1 MEIPS
6 IFLNRILAKTAKDKA
21 STMILTVGSLPA
33 FRVDNHLHI
42 MEDESMLT
50 VEIIEKLIG
59 FILDADEKKLLADE
73 KEVVVVKI
81 FGGDFR
87 FRVNVFYQK
96 GLPALS
102 FHYIPAAP
110 KKLTDLRFPEILNN
124 LIMCRSGLIIIAGS
138 KFSGK
143 TTIAAS
149 IIEEVNINKRRHI
162 ATIEDPIEYLF
173 VNKRSIIE
181 QRQVGRDVKS
191 VVKGLHHCL
200 EEDVDIVYLGE
211 IRKELA
217 EVLPLIFELASG
229 NSLVVLEINS
239 NSAVH
244 TVEKILNSF
253 DNNQT
258 ESARYNLADVL
269 VGITVHKLVN
279 RVGGGI
285 ILVSEVLL
293 ANAAVK
299 SLIREGKIYQLE
311 SVMQTSRREG
321 MISMDKAIEELI
333 EAGEIKPEEAGRVI

>member
-102 FHYIPAAP
+102 FHYIPAVP

-239 NSAVH
+239 NSAVR

-333 EAGEIKPEEAGRVI
+333 EAGEIKPEEAGQVI

>member
-239 NSAVH
+239 NSVVR

-333 EAGEIKPEEAGRVI
+333 EAGEIKPEEAGQVI

>member
-6 IFLNRILAKTAKDKA
+6 IFLNRILAKTVKDKA

-239 NSAVH
+239 NSAVR

-321 MISMDKAIEELI
+321 MISMGKAIEELI

>member
-102 FHYIPAAP
+102 FHYIPAVP

-239 NSAVH
+239 NSAVR

-321 MISMDKAIEELI
+321 MISMGKAIEELI
-333 EAGEIKPEEAGRVI
+333 EAGEIKPEDAGWVI

>member
-239 NSAVH
+239 NSVVR

-333 EAGEIKPEEAGRVI
+333 EAGEIKPEEAGWVI

>member
-239 NSAVH
+239 NSAVR

-321 MISMDKAIEELI
+321 MISMGKAIEELI
-333 EAGEIKPEEAGRVI
+333 EAGEIKPEDAGWVI

>member
-1 MEIPS
+1 
-6 IFLNRILAKTAKDKA
+6 
-21 STMILTVGSLPA
+21 
-33 FRVDNHLHI
+33 
-42 MEDESMLT
+42 
-50 VEIIEKLIG
+50 
-59 FILDADEKKLLADE
+59 
-73 KEVVVVKI
+73 
-81 FGGDFR
+81 
-87 FRVNVFYQK
+87 
-96 GLPALS
+96 
-102 FHYIPAAP
+102 
-110 KKLTDLRFPEILNN
+110 
-124 LIMCRSGLIIIAGS
+124 
-138 KFSGK
+138 
-143 TTIAAS
+143 
-149 IIEEVNINKRRHI
+149 
-162 ATIEDPIEYLF
+162 
-173 VNKRSIIE
+173 
-181 QRQVGRDVKS
+181 
-191 VVKGLHHCL
+191 
-200 EEDVDIVYLGE
+200 LGE

-239 NSAVH
+239 NSAVR

>member
-239 NSAVH
+239 NSAVR

-333 EAGEIKPEEAGRVI
+333 EAGEIKPEEAGWVI

>member
-102 FHYIPAAP
+102 FHYIPATP

-239 NSAVH
+239 NSAVR

>member
-6 IFLNRILAKTAKDKA
+6 IFLNRILAKTVKDKA

-239 NSAVH
+239 NSAVR

>member
-102 FHYIPAAP
+102 FHYIPAVP

-239 NSAVH
+239 NSAVR

>member
-239 NSAVH
+239 NSAVR

-333 EAGEIKPEEAGRVI
+333 EAGEIKPEEAGQVI

>member
-6 IFLNRILAKTAKDKA
+6 IFLNRILAKTVKDKA

>member
-102 FHYIPAAP
+102 FHYIPAVP

-239 NSAVH
+239 NSAVR

-333 EAGEIKPEEAGRVI
+333 EAGEIKPEEAGWVI